1 MMPKSILFLFCF
13 FLFTVTFN
21 GQNLKKHQWENR
33 VLLIISS
40 QKDSKKV
47 TQQIQLLKDKYQDL
61 LERKLVIYT
70 VHKEFYKFNFQSTK
84 IEANKTYENFN
95 KDKSPFKVL
104 LLGLDGGIKLTQK
117 EVLSTEKLFTLIDGM
132 PMRQYELENKQ

>member
-1 MMPKSILFLFCF
+1 MPKSILFLFCF

-40 QKDSKKV
+40 QEDSKKV
-47 TQQIQLLKDKYQDL
+47 TQQIQLLKGKCQDL
-61 LERKLVIYT
+61 RERKLVIYT
-70 VHKEFYKFNFQSTK
+70 VHEEFYKFNFQSTK
-84 IEANKTYENFN
+84 IESKKTYENFN
-95 KDKSPFKVL
+95 KDKSPFKVF